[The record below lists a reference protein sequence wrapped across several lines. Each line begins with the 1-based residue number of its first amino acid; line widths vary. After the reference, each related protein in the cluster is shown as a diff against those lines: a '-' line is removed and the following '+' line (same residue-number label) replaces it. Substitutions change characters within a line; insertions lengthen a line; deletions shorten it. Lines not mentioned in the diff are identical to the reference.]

1 MQINLFINL
10 TRMTLLLAFIWL
22 FGAMLN
28 LAYATEPVQVRTT
41 DESDTAMPSSAN
53 SEQFKTLEAGYLK
66 LLAAD
71 PLHTGTLHALLG
83 LYRQHAMWNKMQITI
98 AQLAPAQRTALGP
111 ALIQIESTL
120 LQDQAEVLLLN
131 GLDDQAIKFLE
142 QAGLIDADNSDIF
155 LKLARQYA
163 RRGGAAMGHELLDNF
178 LLAHMQQPE
187 ALNAYVSFRIEH
199 GESGATMPAFSQ
211 LKNSRRELITSLINS
226 GNRPQALQQLTAWA
240 AQPSAVDVA
249 LGMHLS
255 EMLSSMGEYTLALMC
270 IDAVLVAH
278 PDKPYLL
285 NDAWKMAERGG
296 LLDQEIIYL
305 KRLALAESVTK
316 PMTNKQDTL
325 ANASI
330 DLDSLS
336 IDALGDG
343 LGSPY
348 KIERDWK
355 EKKLAALM
363 DRRTRWLSSAVDM
376 RSRSGTTGLS
386 QFDSIEIP
394 LEFKTPWHSNEE
406 IFFRADLIKLDAGDV
421 APTHTGFGSLLFC
434 QPNCSAVQLPQAV
447 QGISYN
453 VGYQRNSFVADI
465 GRTAS
470 GFPVS
475 NFVGG
480 LQIKGDLGKLGYSVI
495 ASRRPITAS
504 LLSYAGAH
512 DPNTGQVWGGVVA
525 TGVRAGLSL
534 DQGGTFGFWST
545 LGWHN
550 LTGRNVQ
557 FNRRIQLMAG
567 EQWRVI
573 NEENRRLV
581 LGVTGI
587 IWNFSEN
594 AGEYTFGHGGYY
606 SPNRFRLVSLP
617 VTYAQRTPRFSYLLR
632 AAVSAFH
639 AESETADFFP
649 TDSTLQSQALLLGAT
664 PTYAGGV
671 SNGTGYSLRAAGEY
685 QLTSKLFVG
694 GLLAV
699 DRSQNYA
706 PNQALFYL
714 RYSWDRPGA
723 QPVFIPLE
731 PVEPSSRFD

>member
-1 MQINLFINL
+1 MQINLLINL
-10 TRMTLLLAFIWL
+10 TRITLLPAFIWL
-22 FGAMLN
+22 FGATLN
-28 LAYATEPVQVRTT
+28 LAYAAKPLQTHTSNEPGAV
-41 DESDTAMPSSAN
+41 MLSSA
-53 SEQFKTLEAGYLK
+53 
-66 LLAAD
+66 D
-71 PLHTGTLHALLG
+71 
-83 LYRQHAMWNKMQITI
+83 
-98 AQLAPAQRTALGP
+98 
-111 ALIQIESTL
+111 
-120 LQDQAEVLLLN
+120 
-131 GLDDQAIKFLE
+131 DDQAIKFLE
-142 QAGLIDADNSDIF
+142 QAVLVDTDNPDVF

-163 RRGGAAMGHELLDNF
+163 RRGDAAMGHKLLDNF

-187 ALNAYVSFRIEH
+187 ALNAYVNFRIEH
-199 GESGATMPAFSQ
+199 GESGAVMPALSQ
-211 LKNSRRELITSLINS
+211 LKNNRRERITSLIDS
-226 GNRPQALQQLTAWA
+226 GNRPQALQQLAAWA
-240 AQPSAVDVA
+240 AQPSAVDIA
-249 LGMHLS
+249 LGMHLG
-255 EMLSSMGEYTLALMC
+255 EMLSGMGEYTLALKC

-305 KRLALAESVTK
+305 KRLVLAESVTK
-316 PMTNKQDTL
+316 PVTNEQDTP
-325 ANASI
+325 ANAGT
-330 DLDSLS
+330 DLDNPN
-336 IDALGDG
+336 IDGLGDN

-363 DRRTRWLSSAVDM
+363 DRRTRWFSSAVDVL
-376 RSRSGTTGLS
+376 SRNGTTGLS
-386 QFDSIEIP
+386 QFDSIEVP
-394 LEFKTPWHSNEE
+394 LEFKTPWHSDEE

-421 APTHTGFGSLLFC
+421 APTYTGFGSMLFC
-434 QPNCSAVQLPQAV
+434 QPNCSAAQLPQAV
-447 QGISYN
+447 QGVSYN
-453 VGYQRNSFVADI
+453 VGYQRNNFVADI
-465 GRTAS
+465 GRTAG
-470 GFPVS
+470 GFPVR

-480 LQIKGDLGKLGYSVI
+480 LQVKGDLGKFGYSVI
-495 ASRRPITAS
+495 ASRRPVTAS

-557 FNRRIQLMAG
+557 LNRRIQLMAG
-567 EQWRVI
+567 EQWRII

-594 AGEYTFGHGGYY
+594 TGEYTFGHGGYY

-617 VTYAQRTPRFSYLLR
+617 VTYARRMPRFSYLLR
-632 AAVSAFH
+632 TAVSAFH
-639 AESETADFFP
+639 AKSQTADFFP
-649 TDSTLQSQALLLGAT
+649 TDGSLQSQALLLGAT
-664 PTYAGGV
+664 PIYTGGV

-685 QLTSKLFVG
+685 QLTSRLFVG

-723 QPVFIPLE
+723 QPVLIPLE
-731 PVEPSSRFD
+731 PVEPSSRFN

>member
-1 MQINLFINL
+1 M
-10 TRMTLLLAFIWL
+10 LLLVFIGL
-22 FGAMLN
+22 FGATLN
-28 LAYATEPVQVRTT
+28 LAYATEPVQARTP
-41 DESDTAMPSSAN
+41 DESDTA
-53 SEQFKTLEAGYLK
+53 
-66 LLAAD
+66 
-71 PLHTGTLHALLG
+71 
-83 LYRQHAMWNKMQITI
+83 
-98 AQLAPAQRTALGP
+98 
-111 ALIQIESTL
+111 
-120 LQDQAEVLLLN
+120 
-131 GLDDQAIKFLE
+131 IKFLE
-142 QAGLIDADNSDIF
+142 EAVLIDADNPDIF

-163 RRGGAAMGHELLDNF
+163 RRGDTALGHKLLDNF

-187 ALNAYVSFRIEH
+187 ALNAYVSFRIEY
-199 GESGATMPAFSQ
+199 GESGVTMPALNQ
-211 LKNSRRELITSLINS
+211 LKNNRRELITSLIDS
-226 GNRPQALQQLTAWA
+226 GNRPQALQQLAAWA
-240 AQPSAVDVA
+240 VKPSAVDVA
-249 LGMHLS
+249 LGMHLG
-255 EMLSSMGEYTLALMC
+255 EMLSGMGEYTLALKC
-270 IDAVLVAH
+270 IDAVLAAH

-305 KRLALAESVTK
+305 KRLVFAESAKK
-316 PMTNKQDTL
+316 PVANRRDTP
-325 ANASI
+325 ANTGI
-330 DLDSLS
+330 ELDSLN
-336 IDALGDG
+336 IVGLDDG
-343 LGSPY
+343 LGSLY

-363 DRRTRWLSSAVDM
+363 DRRTRWFSSAVDM
-376 RSRSGTTGLS
+376 RGRSGTTGLS
-386 QFDSIEIP
+386 QFDSMEVP
-394 LEFKTPWHSNEE
+394 LEFKTPWHSDDE

-421 APTHTGFGSLLFC
+421 APTHTGFGSMLFC
-434 QPNCSAVQLPQAV
+434 QPNCSAAQLPQAV
-447 QGISYN
+447 QGVSYN

-465 GRTAS
+465 GRTA
-470 GFPVS
+470 GAFPVS

-480 LQIKGDLGKLGYSVI
+480 LQVKGELGKFGYSVI

-512 DPNTGQVWGGVVA
+512 DPNTGQIWGGVVA

-534 DQGGTFGFWST
+534 DQGGTFGFWSA

-550 LTGRNVQ
+550 LTGRKVQ
-557 FNRRIQLMAG
+557 LNRRIQVMAG

-632 AAVSAFH
+632 TAVSAFH
-639 AESETADFFP
+639 AESQTADFFP
-649 TDSTLQSQALLLGAT
+649 TDRTLQSQALLSGAV
-664 PTYAGGV
+664 PTYAGGE
-671 SNGTGYSLRAAGEY
+671 SNGTGYSFRAAGEY

-723 QPVFIPLE
+723 QPVLIPLE
-731 PVEPSSRFD
+731 PVEPSSRFE

>member
-10 TRMTLLLAFIWL
+10 IRMMLLLVFIWL
-22 FGAMLN
+22 LGATLN
-28 LAYATEPVQVRTT
+28 WAYATGPGA
-41 DESDTAMPSSAN
+41 AMPSSSD
-53 SEQFKTLEAGYLK
+53 SEQFKTLETNHLK
-66 LLAAD
+66 LLAAT
-71 PLHTGTLHALLG
+71 PLHTETLQALFE
-83 LYRQHAMWNKMQITI
+83 LYRQHAMWSKMQITI
-98 AQLAPAQRTALGP
+98 TQLTSAQRTALGS
-111 ALIQIESTL
+111 ALTRIESTL
-120 LQDQAEVLLLN
+120 LQGQAEVLLLK
-131 GLDDQAIKFLE
+131 GLDDQAIKLLE
-142 QAGLIDADNSDIF
+142 QAILIDADNSDIF

-163 RRGGAAMGHELLDNF
+163 RQGDAALGHKLLDNF

-199 GESGATMPAFSQ
+199 GESGAAMPALSQ
-211 LKNSRRELITSLINS
+211 IKNSRRELITSLINS
-226 GNRPQALQQLTAWA
+226 GNRPQALQQLAAWA
-240 AQPSAVDVA
+240 AQPSAVDVV
-249 LGMHLS
+249 LGMHLG
-255 EMLSSMGEYTLALMC
+255 EMLSSMGEYTLALKC

-305 KRLALAESVTK
+305 KKLVLAESVT
-316 PMTNKQDTL
+316 NKQDTP

-330 DLDSLS
+330 NLDNLN
-336 IDALGDG
+336 IDG
-343 LGSPY
+343 LGDDLGSSY
-348 KIERDWK
+348 RIERDWK

-363 DRRTRWLSSAVDM
+363 DRRTRWFFSAVDM

-386 QFDSIEIP
+386 RFDSIEVP
-394 LEFKTPWHSNEE
+394 LEFKTPWRSDEE
-406 IFFRADLIKLDAGDV
+406 FFFRADLVKLDAGDV
-421 APTHTGFGSLLFC
+421 ASSHTDFGSMLFC
-434 QPNCSAVQLPQAV
+434 QPNCSAAQLPQAV
-447 QGISYN
+447 QGVSYN
-453 VGYQRNSFVADI
+453 VGYQRNNFVADI
-465 GRTAS
+465 GRTAG

-480 LQIKGDLGKLGYSVI
+480 LQIKVDLGKFGYSII

-512 DPNTGQVWGGVVA
+512 DPNTGQIWGGVVA
-525 TGVRAGLSL
+525 TGVHAGLSL

-557 FNRRIQLMAG
+557 SNRRIQLMAG
-567 EQWRVI
+567 EQWRIV

-639 AESETADFFP
+639 AESQATDFFP
-649 TDSTLQSQALLLGAT
+649 TDRSLQSQALLLGAV

-685 QLTSKLFVG
+685 QFTSKLFVG
-694 GLLAV
+694 GVLAI

-723 QPVFIPLE
+723 RPVFIPLE
-731 PVEPSSRFD
+731 PVEPSSRFE